1 MKLEDAK
8 VALSLAKKI
17 SLEIDDVVKPP
28 SEGYK
33 ADSHKIVY
41 ASLMKNTRSYLER
54 ISNQINGSYEKGWYD
69 GCAVM
74 MRRLLE
80 TLIIESF
87 ETHNLSSKIKNTN
100 GDFFYLSDLITITLN
115 ETTWNLSRNAKRALP
130 KLKDI
135 GDKSAHSRYFLA
147 HREDIDKIIEDFRLV
162 IQELLLISKLK

>member
-1 MKLEDAK
+1 MNLEKAK
-8 VALSLAKKI
+8 TALSLAKKI

-28 SEGYK
+28 SEGHK
-33 ADSHKIVY
+33 AESHKIVY
-41 ASLMKNTRSYLER
+41 SSLTKNTRSYLER
-54 ISNQINGSYEKGWYD
+54 ISNQINGSYERGWYD

-80 TLIIESF
+80 TLIIECF
-87 ETHNLSSKIKNTN
+87 EAHSISSKIQNTN
-100 GDFFYLSDLITITLN
+100 GDFFYLSDLITTTMS
-115 ETTWNLSRNAKRALP
+115 ETTWNLSRNAKKSLP

-147 HREDIDKIIEDFRLV
+147 HREDIDKIADDFRMV